1 MSRTALVVNGS
12 RMGRGLHGQVVNE
25 LGTRIVAGL
34 LLPGEPI
41 DLAELEK
48 ELGISRTVLREAL
61 KVLTGKGLVDA
72 RQKRGTFVRPRADWH
87 LIDSDVLSW
96 LLAGQ
101 SVGELLRQLAEVRSI
116 VEPASA
122 RLAAVRRDDE
132 DLTAL
137 ADALRSMQDADH
149 AGPEAVEA
157 DLRFHRHLLAASHNE
172 LLLNMATMIEVGL
185 AARDTLVHNGSTVP
199 DAIPAHRAVVEAI
212 SAGDADA
219 AESAVRALLAQAAE
233 DVEVISLEVRSP

>member
-1 MSRTALVVNGS
+1 MSKLVINGS

-25 LGTRIVAGL
+25 LGARIVSGR

-41 DLAELEK
+41 DLAEVEK

-72 RQKRGTFVRPRADWH
+72 RQKRGTFVRPRTDWH
-87 LIDSDVLSW
+87 MIDADVLSW

-101 SVGELLRQLAEVRSI
+101 SVGELLRQLDEVRSI

-122 RLAAVRRDDE
+122 RLAALNRDDR
-132 DLTAL
+132 DLAALTA
-137 ADALRSMQDADH
+137 ALRAMEEADP

-157 DLRFHRHLLAASHNE
+157 DLLFHRQLLAASHNE

-185 AARDTLVHNGSTVP
+185 AARDALVHNGDTVP
-199 DAIPAHRAVVEAI
+199 DPIPAHRAVVEAVA
-212 SAGDADA
+212 AGDADA
-219 AESAVRALLAQAAE
+219 AENAVRTLLAQAAE
-233 DVEVISLEVRSP
+233 DAEVIHRG